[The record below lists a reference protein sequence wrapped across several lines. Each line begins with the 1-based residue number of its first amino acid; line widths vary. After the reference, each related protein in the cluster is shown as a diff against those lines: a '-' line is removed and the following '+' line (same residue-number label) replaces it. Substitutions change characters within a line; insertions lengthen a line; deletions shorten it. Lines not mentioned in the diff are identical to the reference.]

1 MLSKEQ
7 KALEESL
14 TTLIKEVNDNKKDL
28 QQLDKDLLK
37 RLTESS
43 GNLLEDTELM
53 EVLNNTKTQSKEVKV
68 KLADADI
75 KTKEIN
81 EKREQYRPIVIRGSA
96 LYFSMI
102 ELQQVNWMYNS
113 SLEQFLTLFNYS
125 IEHSERA

>member
-1 MLSKEQ
+1 M
-7 KALEESL
+7 
-14 TTLIKEVNDNKKDL
+14 
-28 QQLDKDLLK
+28 
-37 RLTESS
+37 
-43 GNLLEDTELM
+43 
-53 EVLNNTKTQSKEVKV
+53 

-81 EKREQYRPIVIRGSA
+81 EKREQYRPIAIRGSA

-125 IEHSERA
+125 IENSERA